1 MNRILSVFGI
11 ALGLMALG
19 SEAHAL
25 QKYQSRTK
33 GSQASYS
40 AYSSTECGYE
50 TVSVYVFE
58 EQTSGNQTAYDSVY
72 IDYSSYDFCSGSYA
86 SGFGYLDGAAFD
98 MQRLQSA
105 SVDGDGTMEL
115 VSCNYGGGGGGEGG
129 MGGGGMSG
137 GGGMGGSPSDGG
149 VYEDPCT
156 YGSVPFSLSVDWTGT
171 GDTYRERYTQ
181 TSVTPNAR
189 YRYTSNG
196 QSRQAS
202 VNALIEIDGATI
214 ELTDESGGL
223 SIVSSGTFEIIR

>member
-33 GSQASYS
+33 GSQATYS

-58 EQTSGNQTAYDSVY
+58 ERTSGNQTTYDSVY
-72 IDYSSYDFCSGSYA
+72 IDYSSYDFCTGSYA
-86 SGFGYLDGAAFD
+86 YGYSQIEGAAFD
-98 MQRLQSA
+98 VQRLQRA
-105 SVDGDGTMEL
+105 SVDGDGVMEL
-115 VSCNYGGGGGGEGG
+115 VSCDY
-129 MGGGGMSG
+129 SG
-137 GGGMGGSPSDGG
+137 GSE
-149 VYEDPCT
+149 EDPCT

-181 TSVTPNAR
+181 TSVTPSAR

-196 QSRQAS
+196 QSREAS

-214 ELTDESGGL
+214 ELTDESGSL
-223 SIVSSGTFEIIR
+223 STVSSGSFEVIR